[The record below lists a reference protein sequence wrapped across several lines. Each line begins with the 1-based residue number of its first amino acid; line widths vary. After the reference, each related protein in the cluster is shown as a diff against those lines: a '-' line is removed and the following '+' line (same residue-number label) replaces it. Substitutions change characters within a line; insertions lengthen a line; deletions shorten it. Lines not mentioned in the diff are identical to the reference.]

1 MAFDIMDTNR
11 LDLQQDLGEV
21 DRLLA
26 RATRDYVK
34 EVLVQERVRLMK
46 ELKQF
51 SAPVVA
57 SEHNEE
63 VWKAIDQFSWDQNG
77 GWVIVYVTCF
87 QDFASMPKE
96 NTKLEFTQNS
106 FTVSVIGYR
115 NVNYR
120 LKIANLSRSITEG
133 KINIKSNGFTVRLKK
148 DELVDWQSLVSKNGS
163 TAKKV
168 EVKGNEVDVSQNL
181 AKMMKELYD
190 EGNAEMKQM
199 VKVMAPTLIN

>member
-96 NTKLEFTQNS
+96 NIKLEFTQNS

-133 KINIKSNGFTVRLKK
+133 KINIKSG
-148 DELVDWQSLVSKNGS
+148 SL
-163 TAKKV
+163 A
-168 EVKGNEVDVSQNL
+168 
-181 AKMMKELYD
+181 
-190 EGNAEMKQM
+190 
-199 VKVMAPTLIN
+199 LINKGHK